1 MLMIEHNLP
10 IESEVAAESSK
21 RKQAVGNQAKVQ
33 AKKQYRSVVIFEM
46 GLKL

>member
-1 MLMIEHNLP
+1 MIEYNLP
-10 IESEVAAESSK
+10 IESEVVAESSK

-33 AKKQYRSVVIFEM
+33 AKKQYRFVIILEI